1 MGLIR
6 RIGRAISRIG
16 RTITGVAKGV
26 LGFAG
31 KAIGALTQGFSG
43 LVGGIMGGLPFG
55 NMMRGFCNAF
65 MSSPFGMMAASTL
78 GAFGAMLGCASSQRQ
93 LCEASHYGCQSQA
106 YQHPCARQNM
116 AYMMAYNQARIMA
129 ANGWY
134 C

>member
-6 RIGRAISRIG
+6 RIGRAIGRIG
-16 RTITGVAKGV
+16 RTIAGVAKGV

-31 KAIGALTQGFSG
+31 KALSAVTGFAGG
-43 LVGGIMGGLPFG
+43 LMGGCLAGLPFG
-55 NMMRGFCNAF
+55 NMCRGFCNQF
-65 MSSPFGMMAASTL
+65 MNNPYAMMAASTM
-78 GAFGAMLGCASSQRQ
+78 GAFGAMMGFASAQRQLAEASQYGCAS
-93 LCEASHYGCQSQA
+93 AA